1 MRLISLYMFV
11 LSVFGGCSALPSKS
25 PEEIVIE
32 RAQQRIDLLMAGDY
46 QASYEF
52 TTPGY
57 RSTESVGRY
66 GTRWS
71 GVGMWI
77 SANVIKA
84 ECTAAEL
91 IDRCKA
97 AVQVVYRAVGYDPLT
112 TILTEDWI
120 LIDDSWYLY
129 QNLSE

>member
-1 MRLISLYMFV
+1 MRLIRLHV
-11 LSVFGGCSALPSKS
+11 LVLLLLGGCSAFPTKS
-25 PEEIVIE
+25 PEEIVFE
-32 RAQQRIDLLMAGDY
+32 RAQQRLDLLMAGDY

-57 RSTESVGRY
+57 RSTESAGRY

-77 SANVIKA
+77 SANVTKA
-84 ECTAAEL
+84 ECAAAEAV
-91 IDRCKA
+91 DRCKA
-97 AVQVVYRAVGYDPLT
+97 VVEVVYRAVGYDPLT
-112 TILTEDWI
+112 TILTEDWL
-120 LIDDSWYLY
+120 LIGGQWYLY

>member
-1 MRLISLYMFV
+1 MRLASLYMFAMFV
-11 LSVFGGCSALPSKS
+11 LGGCSALPTKG

-32 RAQQRIDLLMAGDY
+32 RAQERIDLLIAGDY

-97 AVQVVYRAVGYDPLT
+97 AVQVVYRAVGYDPLK

>member
-1 MRLISLYMFV
+1 MRLIRLHLLVLFV
-11 LSVFGGCSALPSKS
+11 LGGCSVLPTKS

-57 RSTESVGRY
+57 RSTESAGRY

-77 SANVIKA
+77 SADVTKV
-84 ECTAAEL
+84 ECVAAEAV
-91 IDRCKA
+91 DRCKA
-97 AVQVVYRAVGYDPLT
+97 VVEVVYRAVGYDPLT
-112 TILTEDWI
+112 TILTEDWL
-120 LIDDSWYLY
+120 LIGGQWYLY

>member
-11 LSVFGGCSALPSKS
+11 LSVLGGCSALPSKS
-25 PEEIVIE
+25 PEEIVFE

-57 RSTESVGRY
+57 RSTESAGRY

-77 SANVIKA
+77 SANVTEA
-84 ECTAAEL
+84 ECAAAETV
-91 IDRCKA
+91 DRCKA
-97 AVQVVYRAVGYDPLT
+97 VVEVLYRAVGYDPLT
-112 TILTEDWI
+112 TILTEDWL
-120 LIDDSWYLY
+120 LIGGQWYLY

>member
-1 MRLISLYMFV
+1 MRLKRLHLLV
-11 LSVFGGCSALPSKS
+11 LLLLGGCSAFPTKS
-25 PEEIVIE
+25 PEEIVFE

-57 RSTESVGRY
+57 RSTESAGRY

-77 SANVIKA
+77 SANVTKA
-84 ECTAAEL
+84 ECAAAEAV
-91 IDRCKA
+91 DRCKA
-97 AVQVVYRAVGYDPLT
+97 VVEVVYRAVGYDPLT
-112 TILTEDWI
+112 TILTEDWL
-120 LIDDSWYLY
+120 LIGGQWYLY

>member
-1 MRLISLYMFV
+1 MRLVGLHLLMLFV
-11 LSVFGGCSALPSKS
+11 LGGCSILPTKN
-25 PEEIVIE
+25 PEEIVAE
-32 RAQQRIDLLMAGDY
+32 RAQQRLDFLMAGDY

-97 AVQVVYRAVGYDPLT
+97 VVQVVYRAVGYDPLT
-112 TILTEDWI
+112 TMLTEDWI

>member
-11 LSVFGGCSALPSKS
+11 LFVLGGCSALPSKS

-97 AVQVVYRAVGYDPLT
+97 VVQVVYRAVGYDPLT
-112 TILTEDWI
+112 TMLTEDWI

>member
-1 MRLISLYMFV
+1 MRLASLYMFALFV
-11 LSVFGGCSALPSKS
+11 LGGCSALPTKS

-120 LIDDSWYLY
+120 LIDDNWYLY